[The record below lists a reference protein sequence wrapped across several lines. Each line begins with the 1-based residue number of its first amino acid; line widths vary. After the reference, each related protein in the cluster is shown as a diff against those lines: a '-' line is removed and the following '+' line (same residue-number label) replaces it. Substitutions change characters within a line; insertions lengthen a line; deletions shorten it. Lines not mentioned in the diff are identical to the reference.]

1 VDKQR
6 RHNAYHSR
14 KLESGKAENRHPEA
28 TYEEKERLFLEVKND
43 VRYKDFIYGCYECG
57 ICVSACP
64 SARFY
69 DFSPRV
75 IAQAIAREDVERIY
89 DIITEDIWNCAQCF
103 SCVRC
108 PRQNNPGAWSPFCA
122 KSPSKTDYKNR
133 KMRCRLQPRD
143 LQGHAQG
150 NQVSPICSSPISSPI
165 GAVVQNFSQNMHV
178 WRKAIPM
185 DSIRG
190 LTDVAWRTDRK
201 TLLEL
206 YTIWFE
212 SGNMD
217 IIKEL
222 DESLY
227 DLLTEVMQEELEE
240 G

>member
-1 VDKQR
+1 MPTT
-6 RHNAYHSR
+6 
-14 KLESGKAENRHPEA
+14 LENWNPGKAENRHPDV
-28 TYEEKERLFLEVKND
+28 TFVEKERLFLEVKND
-43 VRYKDFIYGCYECG
+43 LRYSDFLYGCYECG
-57 ICVSACP
+57 ICVATCP

-75 IAQAIAREDVERIY
+75 IAQSMAREDVERVY
-89 DIITEDIWNCAQCF
+89 DIISEDIWNCAQCF

-108 PRQNNPGAWSPFCA
+108 PRQNNPGGLVTILREVSL
-122 KSPSKTDYKNR
+122 KNG
-133 KMRCRLQPRD
+133 LQETKD
-143 LQGHAQG
+143 ALQGYSRVIYKVMLKG
-150 NQVSPICSSPISSPI
+150 NQVSPDMLQPDFFPDWGPWVTEFSSNMPI
-165 GAVVQNFSQNMHV
+165 

-190 LTDVAWRTDRK
+190 VTDAAWRTDRK

-212 SGNMD
+212 SGNME

-222 DESLY
+222 DEALY
-227 DLLTEVMQEELEE
+227 DLLVEVMQEELEE